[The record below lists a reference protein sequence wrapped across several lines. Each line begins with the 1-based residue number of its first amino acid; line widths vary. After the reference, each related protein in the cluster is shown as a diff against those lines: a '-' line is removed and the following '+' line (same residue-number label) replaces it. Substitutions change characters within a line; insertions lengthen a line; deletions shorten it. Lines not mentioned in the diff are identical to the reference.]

1 MKETELR
8 RALAEVLR
16 DSSVFFLRDESVEEQ
31 FIDGRYD
38 VPLDQLDVD
47 SLAAMEICIALE
59 VNWGTA
65 LVPEDLQRVG
75 SLQTLVGVVMEGISV
90 RALQAS
96 GSRMHDHQS
105 T

>member
-1 MKETELR
+1 MQ
-8 RALAEVLR
+8 R

-38 VPLDQLDVD
+38 VPLDRLDVD

-75 SLQTLVGVVMEGISV
+75 SLQTLVGVVMEGICV